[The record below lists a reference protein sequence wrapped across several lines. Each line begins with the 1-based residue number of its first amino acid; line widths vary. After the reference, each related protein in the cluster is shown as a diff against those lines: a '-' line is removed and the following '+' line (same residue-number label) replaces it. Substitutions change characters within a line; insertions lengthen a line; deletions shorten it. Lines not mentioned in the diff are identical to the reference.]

1 MTRRENKP
9 PEDNYP
15 DGVLMI
21 FAGRD
26 PARTK
31 AALESG
37 IAYIRE
43 EIDHDRMFRPET
55 GEEDIR
61 ILESLI
67 RQIDE

>member
-1 MTRRENKP
+1 MARLDP

-15 DGVLMI
+15 DGILMI

-26 PARTK
+26 PQRTK

-43 EIDHDRMFRPET
+43 EIDHDRMFRPEF

-61 ILESLI
+61 ILQELI
-67 RQIDE
+67 RQIDG

>member
-1 MTRRENKP
+1 MGDE
-9 PEDNYP
+9 EVY
-15 DGVLMI
+15 G
-21 FAGRD
+21 

-43 EIDHDRMFRPET
+43 EIDHDRMFSPET

-67 RQIDE
+67 RQIDG